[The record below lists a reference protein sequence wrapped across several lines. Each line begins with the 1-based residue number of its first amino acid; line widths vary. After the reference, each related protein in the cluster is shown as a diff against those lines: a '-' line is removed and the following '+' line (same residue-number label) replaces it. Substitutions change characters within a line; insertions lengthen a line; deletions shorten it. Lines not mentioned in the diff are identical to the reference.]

1 MRRQHIFAVA
11 AVLALTGLP
20 AYAAD
25 LEVQVVDK
33 NCFIEIFEDDNF
45 DVDGYFFASLVPVVK
60 GQEEKG
66 GYMPLKVSH
75 YEG

>member
-1 MRRQHIFAVA
+1 MSDHNVRPAHTPLRALSSALLELKIILYTLIRNYTFA
-11 AVLALTGLP
+11 LP
-20 AYAAD
+20 Y
-25 LEVQVVDK
+25 
-33 NCFIEIFEDDNF
+33 DNF